1 MRLFI
6 SFLIAACLLT
16 GCNQAD
22 SGDVEAAK
30 AAAQNAPKSADELPA
45 DMPPEAKRRAAAAIS
60 QGQEMEAKMNAEN
73 EARARAMAEMQKQKG
88 R

>member
-1 MRLFI
+1 MKALI
-6 SFLIAACLLT
+6 YSLIAVCLLA
-16 GCNQAD
+16 GCTQAD

-30 AAAQNAPKSADELPA
+30 AAAQSAPKSADELPA
-45 DMPPEAKRRAAAAIS
+45 NMPPEAKRSAAAAIS